1 MKRGYER
8 IFLILVF
15 TLCLVAAASIN
26 VAADKVSNPEILIH
40 NGSGAYHRTGNLTD
54 TAEDW
59 GYEVTEVK
67 SVNDSILKN
76 ADILILNANDLLYD
90 NESDWIQEWWEDG
103 YSKTVWVAGDSDYGG
118 YFDYVPLDS
127 LIVELG
133 GHMILQDDA
142 LSDPQS
148 NDGAA
153 YRVLSNV
160 TNSDYSTNI
169 TKGVSKVVTHSPCPV
184 APYDG
189 GVNGKGDFV
198 TWDSLAKADW
208 ILNSS
213 PAAQVLDQDFD
224 DDNIWE
230 GYAPLSNGSVAT
242 VGIEWGLGTEEL
254 SKLIVSGEAIFSDGE
269 AMFADKSENEKI
281 DIDAIELVKNLL
293 EWGTP
298 EAKPGAAPGFTVV
311 PFFLALA
318 IVAVLVRKRR

>member
-40 NGSGAYHRTGNLTD
+40 NGSGAYHRTGNITD

-67 SVNDSILKN
+67 SVNDSILKGV
-76 ADILILNANDLLYD
+76 DILILNANDLLYT
-90 NESDWIQEWWEDG
+90 NESGWIKDWWDDG

-118 YFDYVPLDS
+118 YFKYGPLNE
-127 LIVELG
+127 LLVNLG

-142 LSDPQS
+142 ISDPES
-148 NDGAA
+148 NDEAA
-153 YRVLSNV
+153 YRVISNV
-160 TNSDYSTNI
+160 TNSEYNDNL
-169 TKGVSKVVTHSPCPV
+169 TKGVSLVVTHSPCPV

-198 TWDSLAKADW
+198 TWDSLATADW
-208 ILNSS
+208 LLNSS
-213 PAAQVLDQDFD
+213 PAAQILDQDFD

-230 GYAPLSNGSVAT
+230 GYPPLSNGSVT
-242 VGIEWGLGTEEL
+242 TLGIEWGLGSEKL
-254 SKLIVSGEAIFSDGE
+254 SKLIVSGEAIYSDGE
-269 AMFADKSENEKI
+269 AMFADKSENAKI
-281 DIDAIELVKNLL
+281 DIDTIKFVKALL

-298 EAKPGAAPGFTVV
+298 EAAPGAVPGFTVV
-311 PFFLALA
+311 PFFLALG
-318 IVAVLVRKRR
+318 IVVVIVKKRR